1 MSPRFSAGTDT
12 STLEAALSPLL
23 VQTGGRWTLAADG
36 EGLER
41 SFRFKTF
48 AKAWLLVPPAS
59 CGLADKDFMTAVSLQ
74 CKVRNHHPE
83 WSNVYNTTFIRWK
96 THSPQGLSSKDID
109 LAAVCDALAEDFGE
123 VTSSAEAT
131 PQTNRGVC
139 RFGHWRGLEEVPR

>member
-48 AKAWLLVPPAS
+48 AKAW
-59 CGLADKDFMTAVSLQ
+59 DFMTAVSLQ